1 MTIDMIFTAKQL
13 QEKCQEQNVDLYMTF
28 VDLTKAIDKVIR
40 DGLWK
45 VMTKFG
51 CPPRFIAMVPQFH
64 DGMQARVQ
72 NDGEYSE
79 LFPVTNGVKQACVM
93 ASTLFSM
100 MFSAMLT
107 YAFQGVDAG
116 FPIRYR
122 FDGKLLNL
130 RRLQAKSKVQ
140 TDVVD
145 KLLYADDLAENA
157 KSEENA
163 RGFRSHVK
171 SM

>member
-1 MTIDMIFTAKQL
+1 MHCI
-13 QEKCQEQNVDLYMTF
+13 V
-28 VDLTKAIDKVIR
+28 LTCMLLICDTEINQSINQSFNQSINQSITVSR

-45 VMTKFG
+45 IMAKFG
-51 CPPRFIAMVPQFH
+51 CPPRYIAMVREFH

-79 LFPVTNGVKQACVM
+79 PFPVTNGVKQGCVM
-93 ASTLFSM
+93 APTLFSM

-107 YAFQGVDAG
+107 DAFQDVDAG

-122 FDGKLLNL
+122 FDGKLLNK

-140 TDVVD
+140 TDAVD

-157 KSEENA
+157 KSEEKCK
-163 RGFRSHVK
+163 GL
-171 SM
+171 

>member
-1 MTIDMIFTAKQL
+1 
-13 QEKCQEQNVDLYMTF
+13 
-28 VDLTKAIDKVIR
+28 
-40 DGLWK
+40 
-45 VMTKFG
+45 
-51 CPPRFIAMVPQFH
+51 
-64 DGMQARVQ
+64 
-72 NDGEYSE
+72 
-79 LFPVTNGVKQACVM
+79 M

-107 YAFQGVDAG
+107 DISQYVDAD

-145 KLLYADDLAENA
+145 KLLYADDLAEN
-157 KSEENA
+157 
-163 RGFRSHVK
+163 VK
-171 SM
+171 SDEKCKGL